1 MKQNR
6 PKEMTLIGSLY
17 IFEAIIVL
25 LALVVGGEEGLY
37 IGVREIVSDI
47 PANIL
52 IPILTMLKLFIA
64 YGYLKLKNWGY
75 WLMMLYSLVVILMN
89 SYLMLQFGLQLY
101 IWQTMFSVY
110 VLRYTYQ
117 KRSVFSNIQ
126 PENQEISN

>member
-1 MKQNR
+1 MKQTR

-17 IFEAIIVL
+17 IFEAVIVL

-37 IGVREIVSDI
+37 IGVREIISNI

-52 IPILTMLKLFIA
+52 IPIVTILKLIIA
-64 YGYLKLKNWGY
+64 YGYLKLKKWGY
-75 WLMMLYSLVVILMN
+75 WLMLLYSLVVILMN

-101 IWQTMFSVY
+101 IWETMFSIY

-117 KRSVFSNIQ
+117 QRNIFTNIQ
-126 PENQEISN
+126 SEAKENSN